1 MRLLEI
7 LFKFVFVFAKNSF
20 IYKESYKN
28 NRIIYVV
35 KMLSIRY
42 NEPC

>member
-1 MRLLEI
+1 MRLLED
-7 LFKFVFVFAKNSF
+7 LFKFVFVFTKNSF

-35 KMLSIRY
+35 KMLPIRY